1 MSDQQLAV
9 REAAQIVQR
18 GFDSETVDL
27 IRKTVGDP
35 RNPLSSDELS
45 LFLAVCQHTGLNP
58 LLREIYPLKID
69 GRLTIWTGIDGHRRI
84 AQASPRF
91 RGMAGPHWCGP
102 DGKWTDVWLEEK
114 TPPVA
119 CRVGVYLPGRQE
131 PTWGI
136 AYYKNYRNRTSA
148 TWKNQPEQMLAI
160 RAESFALRK
169 CFSRELAGIAL
180 PDDEE
185 LDRPAFVDAEGVIDD
200 AHPSRARAI
209 AAAIDA
215 EVAAADAAAA
225 ADPELD
231 GVDELVREIS
241 EEAGTPFDQEQPP
254 DLTEKTKLACAAF
267 VDEVK
272 AANPKLRIALP
283 PESAGEVGWR
293 QWLLDGQKKWAASEH
308 NPKNR
313 QARARS

>member
-9 REAAQIVQR
+9 REATAIARR
-18 GFDSETVDL
+18 GFDDPTRDL
-27 IRKTVGDP
+27 IRKSVGDP
-35 RNPLSSDELS
+35 RNPLNTDEFE

-102 DGKWTDVWLEEK
+102 DGKWVDVWLEEK

-148 TWKNQPEQMLAI
+148 TWKSQPEQMLAI

-185 LDRPAFVDAEGVIDD
+185 LDRPSYVDVDGVIDE
-200 AHPSRARAI
+200 AHPSRAL
-209 AAAIDA
+209 
-215 EVAAADAAAA
+215 AAAA
-225 ADPELD
+225 GAPDPELD
-231 GVDELVREIS
+231 AVDELVREIS
-241 EEAGTPFDQEQPP
+241 DEAGTPFDQEQPP
-254 DLTEKTKLACAAF
+254 AVSEATRLACAAF
-267 VDEVK
+267 VDQVK
-272 AANPKLRIALP
+272 AANPKLAIKLP
-283 PESAGEVGWR
+283 PDDAGEVAWR
-293 QWLLDGQKKWAASEH
+293 TWLLERQKAWAVSEH
-308 NPKNR
+308 NPNAK
-313 QARARS
+313 QKGA